1 MRRESLGSRTFSDM
15 NICILNTGAPT
26 GALLVVGFVAVLGL
40 VAGTCCAGS
49 ALAIGFGS
57 AFGAGAGSTLGF

>member
-1 MRRESLGSRTFSDM
+1 MRRESLGSRTFSEM

-26 GALLVVGFVAVLGL
+26 GALLAFGVVAGLGL
-40 VAGTCCAGS
+40 AAGTCCAGS

-57 AFGAGAGSTLGF
+57 AFGAGVGSTFGF